1 MYQLCVNIGGKRH
14 CFPLPS
20 LINRGQIHVPPPNN
34 YPPFELAISVL
45 ELVNAVPDS
54 ELSKELSQVATR
66 FIQQVQKDLPQGT
79 ELVATEASA
88 EAKSAKKAA

>member
-20 LINRGQIHVPPPNN
+20 LINRGQIHIPPPNN

-54 ELSKELSQVATR
+54 ELSKELLQVANR
-66 FIQQVQKDLPQGT
+66 FIQQVKKDLPQGT
-79 ELVATEASA
+79 ELVASEASA
-88 EAKSAKKAA
+88 EEKSAKRVA